1 MHPRTRVGGIVFG
14 CLVVF
19 LTAAVSWT
27 SLAAQTDPVVG
38 TWTLN
43 VAKSTFKPGPPLKS
57 GTVTFSA
64 SMKGVQVVAD
74 LVDGQGAA
82 THTEYTASYDGKD
95 YPITGLPTVDVV
107 SLKRIDAN
115 TSERTDKKA
124 GKLVQTY
131 HRQVAADGK
140 TMTVTQKGTDDK
152 GQAFTN
158 VMLFEKKM

>member
-1 MHPRTRVGGIVFG
+1 MQSRTSLCRVVLGSLVFALAG
-14 CLVVF
+14 ALS
-19 LTAAVSWT
+19 LT
-27 SLAAQTDPVVG
+27 SLAAQADPVIG

-43 VAKSTFKPGPPLKS
+43 VAKSTFKPGPALKS

-64 SMKGVQVVAD
+64 SGKGVHVVAD

-82 THTEYTASYDGKD
+82 THTEYTGNYDGKD

-115 TSERTDKKA
+115 SSERTDKKA
-124 GKLVQTY
+124 GKVVQTY

-140 TMTVTQKGTDDK
+140 TMTVTHKGTDDK

-158 VMLFEKKM
+158 VLLFEKKM